1 MANDNKSGLGRTY
14 DQVTKDGS
22 SSAATM
28 GTGGTGNTGSESG
41 KGGAQQADGGNA
53 QAARTDDLL
62 SDGSEK
68 ERNGFVGQGPGE
80 LETGMDGIGSVN
92 GGKPGNKQG

>member
-1 MANDNKSGLGRTY
+1 MADDNKSGLGRTY

-28 GTGGTGNTGSESG
+28 GTGGTGNDGSMSG
-41 KGGAQQADGGNA
+41 ERAAQQAENGNA
-53 QAARTDDLL
+53 QSARTDDLL

-80 LETGMDGIGSVN
+80 LETGMDGIG
-92 GGKPGNKQG
+92 GAAAGKPGNRQG